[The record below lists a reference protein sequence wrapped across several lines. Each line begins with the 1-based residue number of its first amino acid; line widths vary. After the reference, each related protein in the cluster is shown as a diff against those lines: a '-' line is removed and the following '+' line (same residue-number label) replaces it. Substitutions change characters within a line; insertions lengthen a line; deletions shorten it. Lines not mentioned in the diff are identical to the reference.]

1 MLDALIELA
10 AGPLLRLSL
19 LVMALGLARLL
30 ALQVLELALAW
41 NRAGD
46 PVVRW
51 SLVLRRNLAWTL
63 PTRILRQRHRV
74 LYSASSVIFHAGVI
88 IVPIFLLGHV
98 ALWERGLGL
107 SWPALSPRAADVLS
121 LVTVAALVWLL
132 IARVSVPA
140 SRSLSRTQDWL
151 LPILFLLVFLTGLAT
166 AHAAWSPIGARTAYL
181 LHMLSGEAL
190 LVLVPFSKLQHMV
203 LFWTSQTST
212 ELGWR
217 FPPGA
222 GERVR
227 LTLGTDRRGI

>member
-1 MLDALIELA
+1 MLDALIDLA

-30 ALQVLELALAW
+30 VLQVMELALAW

-46 PVVRW
+46 PLVRW
-51 SLVLRRNLAWTL
+51 GLVLRRNLAWTL

-74 LYSASSVIFHAGVI
+74 LYNAASVIFHVGVI
-88 IVPIFLLGHV
+88 IVPFFLLGHV
-98 ALWERGLGL
+98 ALWKRGLGL

-121 LVTVAALVWLL
+121 LVTVGALVWLL
-132 IARVSVPA
+132 VARVSVPA
-140 SRSLSRTQDWL
+140 SRGLSRTQDWL
-151 LPILFLLVFLTGLAT
+151 LPMLFLLVFLTGLAT

-181 LHMLSGEAL
+181 LHMLSGEML
-190 LVLVPFSKLQHMV
+190 LILVPFSKLQHMV